1 MRFHF
6 VQSLTPAALLALAGC
21 VAPSQPAPEPAPPV
35 PMPTRAPPTPPA
47 PRPAPSSD
55 WRDWALSPGTWTYR
69 REGNGSV
76 ALFGPVGAA
85 PTLSLRCDPG
95 AGRVTLSRPGVGAG
109 SATVRTSSSVRAL
122 ALTAGADGQASASL
136 GARDGLL
143 DAMGFSRGR
152 FIVEMAGQPPLVV
165 PAWPEILRVAED
177 CRR

>member
-1 MRFHF
+1 MRSVFL
-6 VQSLTPAALLALAGC
+6 QSLTSAALLALAGC
-21 VAPSQPAPEPAPPV
+21 VAPSEPAPEAAPPV
-35 PMPTRAPPTPPA
+35 PMPTRAPPPPPA
-47 PRPAPSSD
+47 PRPTPSAD

-69 REGNGSV
+69 REGSGSV
-76 ALFGPVGAA
+76 AGFGAAGAA
-85 PTLSLRCDPG
+85 PALSLRCDAG
-95 AGRVTLSRPGVGAG
+95 AGRITLSLGRVGAG

-122 ALTAGADGQASASL
+122 PLTRGADGQSSASL

-152 FIVEMAGQPPLVV
+152 FIVEVAGQPPLVV